1 MRGHHDDPSSTQADD
16 ARDAWRHMTE
26 LFLSGQ
32 VHQCFDAAC
41 ASVDL
46 PHPGSL
52 RALMLLRPD
61 DAPSMRTMAAALH
74 CDASYITGLVDA
86 LEARRYVERQTSSQD
101 RRVKRVHLTAA
112 GRVAQQRALQAML
125 TPPPGFGALSAA
137 ETRTLAGLM
146 RRIAAD
152 CPTSL
157 CPATPSGA
165 GADVSSTPS

>member
-1 MRGHHDDPSSTQADD
+1 MAGRPDDESSAQAED

-32 VHQCFDAAC
+32 VHECFDAAC

-52 RALMLLRPD
+52 RALMLLRPE
-61 DAPSMRTMAAALH
+61 DAPSMRAMAAALH

-86 LEARRYVERQTSSQD
+86 LEARRYVERQTSPHD
-101 RRVKRVHLTAA
+101 RRVKQVQLTAA
-112 GRVAQQRALQAML
+112 GQAAQQRALEAML
-125 TPPPGFGALSAA
+125 TPPRGFAALNAA
-137 ETRTLAGLM
+137 ETRTLAQLM

-152 CPTSL
+152 CPATL
-157 CPATPSGA
+157 CPGPAA
-165 GADVSSTPS
+165 GSSIPRDGD